1 MNRLCIAALLTIP
14 LGLLPQATPP
24 GKSSA
29 SIHEKQA
36 TLLAVVKDWAFEAG
50 YTGGWPSATPS
61 HVPVELLAVVTASGN
76 WIDPTLRCREEDNA
90 GCKEFLEQYLNRAK
104 DYTVLTLPGRGS
116 TVHVE
121 PVDKLDDCYD
131 FWSTGTLSSG
141 NTGDAAIASDH
152 LALFDTSPAW
162 QNASRSEIA
171 IVRAGLLGLG
181 PKKVKEFD
189 GVQVRKIQIEGQMY
203 FVAER
208 HSTTH
213 RRYGIVFSIGRI
225 EQGRF
230 DLVRWN
236 DEGGEDG
243 DTVESALGVIR
254 LKNGREF
261 LITTESDPEGQTFY
275 AYGIRNGHLQIV
287 FQGGGSS
294 C

>member
-50 YTGGWPSATPS
+50 YTGGWPSATPP

-121 PVDKLDDCYD
+121 PVDKLDDCYG

-152 LALFDTSPAW
+152 PALFDTFPAW

-189 GVQVRKIQIEGQMY
+189 GVQVCKIQMEGQMY

-208 HSTTH
+208 HFTAH
-213 RRYGIVFSIGRI
+213 RSSGIVFSIGRI
-225 EQGRF
+225 DQGRF
-230 DLVRWN
+230 DLLRWN
-236 DEGGEDG
+236 EEGGENG
-243 DTVESALGVIR
+243 DTVESALACIIREDTAEGVLGDMR
-254 LKNGREF
+254 SPKAL
-261 LITTESDPEGQTFY
+261 L
-275 AYGIRNGHLQIV
+275 AA
-287 FQGGGSS
+287 
-294 C
+294 